1 MRTPSALHNRFR
13 ALPRVAAVVSA
24 AFLAMVPIAPASGAE
39 LELDDAIVAAIERSY
54 LLEQT
59 RLRTAI
65 ADTRVEATAE
75 TTDPRFTLES
85 EPLYAL
91 NTQRGSNFADVTSP
105 LDFPPDPTTTVINS
119 TGVGL
124 GVQQPL
130 PTAGVLSGNVGT
142 SLSASTSI
150 PDEGDSTTT
159 WSFQPSVSVALSQP
173 LFIDGRFV
181 DTEEPFLVLEQAQR
195 GAAESRL
202 SEEQI
207 RQQLATSVTRLYVQL
222 DSLRRAMEL
231 QQTQR
236 SLLELQLEQARIRR
250 EQGQGSRQEAFTLQ
264 VQLNRSE
271 DAMLRTRLSA
281 REVELE
287 LARLTGVEVDE
298 STTLTGMDEARE
310 RLAAVDFEQPS
321 ANAELRAAQ
330 IAVERAEADL
340 RLARKQERATA
351 SASLALTPRYKDAR
365 ENPDTL
371 GGAFGDYFGD
381 GDGGGVDVAFSLGMS
396 VPLGEGA
403 RREREVRQAELS
415 LEIARREVDRI
426 VREQQSRLSVVRARL
441 RILEERAELLSF
453 EIEFERDQ
461 LESEQELVG
470 IGAST
475 EIQVEQIR
483 ANIAARENELAD
495 LETQLF
501 LERLQAAT
509 IANEEPVALLTGRA
523 NE

>member
-1 MRTPSALHNRFR
+1 MRTPSALQNRFR
-13 ALPRVAAVVSA
+13 ALPRVAAVAAA
-24 AFLAMVPIAPASGAE
+24 AFLTIAPIAPASGAE
-39 LELDDAIVAAIERSY
+39 LALDDAIVAAIDRSY
-54 LLEQT
+54 LLEQS
-59 RLRTAI
+59 RLRTAV
-65 ADTRVEATAE
+65 AETRVDATAQA
-75 TTDPRFTLES
+75 TDPRLTLES
-85 EPLYAL
+85 QPLYAL

-105 LDFPPDPTTTVINS
+105 LDFPPDPTTTVNNS
-119 TGVGL
+119 TGVEL

-142 SLSASTSI
+142 SLSASTSV

-159 WSFQPSVSVALSQP
+159 WSFQPSVSVAFSQP
-173 LFIDGRFV
+173 LFVDGRFV
-181 DTEEPFLVLEQAQR
+181 DNEEPFLVLEQAQR
-195 GAAESRL
+195 GAAESRV

-222 DSLRRAMEL
+222 DSLRRAMGL
-231 QQTQR
+231 QRTQR
-236 SLLELQLEQARIRR
+236 SLLELQLEQARIRS
-250 EQGQGSRQEAFTLQ
+250 EQGQGSRQETFTLQ

-271 DAMLRTRLSA
+271 DAMLQTRLSA

-287 LARLTGVEVDE
+287 LARLTGVDVDE

-310 RLAAVDFEQPS
+310 RLAVVDFEQPS

-351 SASLALTPRYKDAR
+351 SASLALTPRYMDNR
-365 ENPDTL
+365 EDPDTL
-371 GGAFGDYFGD
+371 GGAFGDYF

-403 RREREVRQAELS
+403 RREREVRQAELA
-415 LEIARREVDRI
+415 LEIARLEVDRI
-426 VREQQSRLSVVRARL
+426 VREQEAQLSVVRARL

-453 EIEFERDQ
+453 EIEYERDQ

-475 EIQVEQIR
+475 ELQVEQIR
-483 ANIAARENELAD
+483 TNIAARENELAD
-495 LETQLF
+495 LETQLL

-509 IANEEPVALLTGRA
+509 IANEEPVALLTGAAR
-523 NE
+523 E

>member
-1 MRTPSALHNRFR
+1 MRTPIAFQSRFR
-13 ALPRVAAVVSA
+13 TLPGVATVAAA
-24 AFLAMVPIAPASGAE
+24 AVLTMVPIAPASGAE
-39 LELDDAIVAAIERSY
+39 LALDDAIVAAIDRSY
-54 LLEQT
+54 LLEQS
-59 RLRTAI
+59 RLRTEI
-65 ADTRVEATAE
+65 ADTRVEATVEA
-75 TTDPRFTLES
+75 TDPRLSLES

-119 TGVGL
+119 TGAGL
-124 GVQQPL
+124 AVQQPL
-130 PTAGVLSGNVGT
+130 PTTGVLSGKLGT
-142 SLSASTSI
+142 SLSASTSV

-173 LFIDGRFV
+173 LFVDGRFV
-181 DTEEPFLVLEQAQR
+181 DTEEPLLVLEQAQR

-231 QQTQR
+231 QRTQR
-236 SLLELQLEQARIRR
+236 SLLELQLEQARVRS
-250 EQGQGSRQEAFTLQ
+250 EQGQGSRQETFTLQ

-271 DAMLRTRLSA
+271 DAMLQTRLSA

-287 LARLTGVEVDE
+287 LARLTGVDVDE
-298 STTLTGMDEARE
+298 STTLTGLDDARE
-310 RLAAVDFEQPS
+310 RLAAVAFERSSP
-321 ANAELRAAQ
+321 NAELRAAQ
-330 IAVERAEADL
+330 IAVERAQADL
-340 RLARKQERATA
+340 RLATKQAGATA
-351 SASLALTPRYKDAR
+351 SASLALTPRYADTR
-365 ENPDTL
+365 ENPGEL
-371 GGAFGDYFGD
+371 GGAFGDYF

-396 VPLGEGA
+396 VPLGEGT
-403 RREREVRQAELS
+403 RREREVRQAQLA

-441 RILEERAELLSF
+441 RILEERGELLSF

-495 LETQLF
+495 LETQLL

-509 IANEEPVALLTGRA
+509 IAEEDPVEVLTGSTP
-523 NE
+523 E

>member
-1 MRTPSALHNRFR
+1 MRTPIAFQRRFR
-13 ALPRVAAVVSA
+13 IRPGVAAVA
-24 AFLAMVPIAPASGAE
+24 AVTVLAIVPIAPAAGEE
-39 LELDDAIVAAIERSY
+39 LALDDAIVAAIDRSI
-54 LLEQT
+54 LLEQS
-59 RLRTAI
+59 RLRTAV
-65 ADTRVEATAE
+65 AQTRVEATAQ
-75 TTDPRFTLES
+75 TTAPRFSLEA
-85 EPLYAL
+85 EPVYAL

-124 GVQQPL
+124 ALRQPL
-130 PTAGVLSGNVGT
+130 PTTGVLSGNVGT

-150 PDEGDSTTT
+150 PDEGNSTTT
-159 WSFQPSVSVALSQP
+159 WSFQPSVSLALSQP
-173 LFIDGRFV
+173 LFVDEAFV
-181 DTEEPFLVLEQAQR
+181 DTEEPLLVLEQVER

-207 RQQLATSVTRLYVQL
+207 RRQIATSVTRLYVQL

-231 QQTQR
+231 QRTQR
-236 SLLELQLEQARIRR
+236 QLLELQLEQARIRR
-250 EQGQGSRQEAFTLQ
+250 EQGQGSRQESFSLQ

-271 DAMLRTRLSA
+271 DAMLQTRLSA

-287 LARLTGVEVDE
+287 LARLTGADVDE
-298 STTLTGMDEARE
+298 STRLTGVDEARE
-310 RLAAVDFEQPS
+310 RLGAVDLEQPS

-330 IAVERAEADL
+330 IGVERAETDL

-351 SASLALTPRYKDAR
+351 SASLALTPRYEDER

-371 GGAFGDYFGD
+371 GGAFGDYFGE
-381 GDGGGVDVAFSLGMS
+381 GGGVDVAFSLGVS
-396 VPLGEGA
+396 VPLGEQT
-403 RREREVRQAELS
+403 RREREVRQAELA
-415 LEIARREVDRI
+415 LEIAQREVDR
-426 VREQQSRLSVVRARL
+426 VAREQRSRLAVLRERL
-441 RILEERAELLSF
+441 GILEERAELLSF

-475 EIQVEQIR
+475 ELQVERIR
-483 ANIAARENELAD
+483 ANIAARASELAD

-509 IANEEPVALLTGRA
+509 IANEDPVALLMGTA
-523 NE
+523 SE